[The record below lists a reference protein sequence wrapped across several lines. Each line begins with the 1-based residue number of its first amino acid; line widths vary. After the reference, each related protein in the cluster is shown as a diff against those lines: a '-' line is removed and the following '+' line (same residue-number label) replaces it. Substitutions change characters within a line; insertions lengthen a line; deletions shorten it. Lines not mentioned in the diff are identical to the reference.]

1 MGKRLV
7 DILDPSI
14 KGNKSRIM
22 VLDKLKKL
30 QIVICGVID
39 NAEAIGSGIKEDY
52 NFVHTLIESIQKDDG
67 VPTKLELEQ
76 CNKLWRIYN
85 ESK

>member
-39 NAEAIGSGIKEDY
+39 NAEAIGSGIKED
-52 NFVHTLIESIQKDDG
+52 
-67 VPTKLELEQ
+67 
-76 CNKLWRIYN
+76 
-85 ESK
+85 